1 MGEKITD
8 KIKYFMGVDENTDDA
23 KNESENENENVD
35 ETNFDKSTNKFV
47 EKNIYAEKIAEN
59 SNKLYDISRN
69 RMKVVIHS
77 PKDFDE
83 CERIV
88 QNLLENKPVI
98 LNLTTLED
106 GLTNKVFN
114 FCSGALCALQGHMIK
129 IDVGIFLLA
138 PNNIDVTGDIK
149 EELESKGMFNWN

>member
-8 KIKYFMGVDENTDDA
+8 KIKYFMGVDENPDDD
-23 KNESENENENVD
+23 KNENIDIDDNNY
-35 ETNFDKSTNKFV
+35 DKITNKFV
-47 EKNIYAEKIAEN
+47 EKNVYADKVAEK
-59 SNKLYDISRN
+59 SNKLFDISRN

-77 PKDFDE
+77 PKTFEE

-98 LNLTTLED
+98 LNLASLED

-149 EELESKGMFNWN
+149 EELESKGMFSWN

>member
-8 KIKYFMGVDENTDDA
+8 KIKYFMGVDENTDDV
-23 KNESENENENVD
+23 KNEDENVD
-35 ETNFDKSTNKFV
+35 IDENSFDKTTNKFV
-47 EKNIYAEKIAEN
+47 EKNVYTEKVAEKA
-59 SNKLYDISRN
+59 NKLYDISRN

-77 PKDFDE
+77 PKTFDE

-98 LNLTTLED
+98 LNLASLED

-149 EELESKGMFNWN
+149 EELESKGMFSWN